1 MFRSNVFEGPVTV
14 LAGPSCFTVKGKA
27 STAAEDLKKQY
38 QAPIFAIIGG
48 LHLFDADDA
57 RMDWTA
63 SELKRLR
70 LAHLV
75 GAHCTGIE
83 ALMRLRQGTG
93 LSRKTAVVGAVGASF
108 NLETGIDP
116 GDIAR

>member
-48 LHLFDADDA
+48 LHPFNADDA
-57 RMDWTA
+57 RMGWTA

-75 GAHCTGIE
+75 GVHCTGIE